1 MLPKKLPQFL
11 YTLYPMSSCF
21 KGATLQAMIQVMA
34 VFFSVS
40 VILVILKFD
49 IHVYCDNLISIKFT
63 ASCLYSTD

>member
-1 MLPKKLPQFL
+1 MNL
-11 YTLYPMSSCF
+11 CF

-40 VILVILKFD
+40 VIFVILKFD
-49 IHVYCDNLISIKFT
+49 INCDNLISIKFT